1 MKNIFYYFIKYTI
14 QFASKCYFRKVK
26 IIGLENIPK
35 EGGILFS
42 PNHQGAFLDPLLV
55 GSIVIQ
61 QVTSLTRSDVFGG
74 KFQWF
79 LDALKMLPVYRIRNG
94 YSNLRRNE
102 EIFDKCRKFL
112 CSKESIIMFSEA
124 AHHNEF
130 FLQSLSKGSSRLVYE
145 AQVESNFPIYLV
157 PVGINYGHHTKPLCD
172 LHLVFGKPIE
182 VRNFLD
188 DSLSKAETINNIR
201 EKLKSR
207 MKKCIWLPNNDINYS
222 KRKKLINRINT
233 EMDFEDLKK
242 GIGLMNLK
250 TEKKYK
256 NKLGFK
262 LLLAISYVPN
272 LPPLLIMKKILSLF
286 EDIVFYSSIKLTAG
300 LILFGVWWV
309 ILYVLIG
316 IYFDW
321 ILALPV
327 IFTCILFLYIRQSLL
342 YIKYE

>member
-1 MKNIFYYFIKYTI
+1 MKKNFYYFIKYTI
-14 QFASKCYFRKVK
+14 RFASKCYFRNIK
-26 IIGLENIPK
+26 IIGLENIPQ

-42 PNHQGAFLDPLLV
+42 PNHQGAFLDPLLI
-55 GSIVIQ
+55 GSIVNQ

-79 LDALKMLPVYRIRNG
+79 LSALKMLPVYRIRNG

-102 EIFDKCRKFL
+102 EIFDTCRKFL

-124 AHHNEF
+124 AHHNEYY
-130 FLQSLSKGSSRLVYE
+130 LQSLSKGSSRLVYE
-145 AQVESNFPIYLV
+145 AQVDSKFPIYLV

-182 VRNFLD
+182 VRDFLD

-207 MKKCIWLPNNDINYS
+207 MKKCIWLPNNDINYF

-233 EMDFEDLKK
+233 KMDFEDLKK
-242 GIGLMNLK
+242 SIELMNIK
-250 TEKKYK
+250 TEKKYE
-256 NKLGFK
+256 NKLVLK
-262 LLLAISYVPN
+262 LLLIISYVPN

-286 EDIVFYSSIKLTAG
+286 EDVVFYSSIKLTAG
-300 LILFGVWWV
+300 LILFAIWWL
-309 ILYVLIG
+309 ILYLLIG

-321 ILALPV
+321 IIALPAV
-327 IFTCILFLYIRQSLL
+327 FTCILFLYIRQNLL
-342 YIKYE
+342 YFKY